1 MVLLESRYASMF
13 LCIVCNV
20 FTSHR
25 PNRCSLYHHHR
36 TSTIFHHPPFHF
48 IISGLCNKYKK
59 ITMKAVT
66 LTLTF
71 LSGIHAFAPTNP
83 SSTTTSPNH
92 GLQMT
97 SSTTNNEEVSR
108 RTALTQF
115 IASTAFLTAAVPSI
129 ASAKDYEPDYRDIKQ
144 IYGLGM
150 TLDNLK
156 VKVSDPDTS
165 ATALDMVKMYNKDQ
179 KFYPGYARNFIS
191 KTVKNNA
198 DGDDRVGYIR
208 AVGFYCLFRS
218 FLGLRC

>member
-1 MVLLESRYASMF
+1 
-13 LCIVCNV
+13 
-20 FTSHR
+20 
-25 PNRCSLYHHHR
+25 
-36 TSTIFHHPPFHF
+36 
-48 IISGLCNKYKK
+48 
-59 ITMKAVT
+59 MKAVT

-208 AVGFYCLFRS
+208 AASASITSLEGLLDGS
-218 FLGLRC
+218 EGLRGKEASKEAVTRVAKAQSLISKFLKGSGVTDEKVAAFVKAHP

>member
-1 MVLLESRYASMF
+1 
-13 LCIVCNV
+13 
-20 FTSHR
+20 
-25 PNRCSLYHHHR
+25 
-36 TSTIFHHPPFHF
+36 
-48 IISGLCNKYKK
+48 
-59 ITMKAVT
+59 MKAVT

-83 SSTTTSPNH
+83 TSTTTSLNR

-129 ASAKDYEPDYRDIKQ
+129 ASAKDYVPDYRDMKQ
-144 IYGLGM
+144 IYALGM
-150 TLDNLK
+150 TLDNVK
-156 VKVSDPDTS
+156 AKVSDPDTFE
-165 ATALDMVKMYNKDQ
+165 TALEGVKMYNRDK

-208 AVGFYCLFRS
+208 AASAIITSLEDLLDGS
-218 FLGLRC
+218 EGLKGKEASKEALARVAKAQSLIAKFIKGSGVTDEKLAAFVKAHP

>member
-1 MVLLESRYASMF
+1 
-13 LCIVCNV
+13 
-20 FTSHR
+20 
-25 PNRCSLYHHHR
+25 
-36 TSTIFHHPPFHF
+36 
-48 IISGLCNKYKK
+48 
-59 ITMKAVT
+59 MKAVT

-83 SSTTTSPNH
+83 TSTTTSPNH

-208 AVGFYCLFRS
+208 AASASITSLEGLLDGS
-218 FLGLRC
+218 EGLRGKEASKEAVTRVAKAQSLISKFLKGSGVTDEKVAAFVKAHP